1 MKKKLLKVYYVT
13 FPNMGDILNEM
24 IIENLF
30 GFKVKNHTPLT
41 GELSAIGSGLGLFTL
56 HGGLRSR
63 LKQKF
68 YGLLFPSVSI
78 WGTGF
83 ISYKEKDS
91 PFYRKKIRFAAVRG
105 QLSKKRVETVIG
117 QKLDIPTGDAGI
129 LSSYLITTPSV
140 KKHKVGII
148 SHFRE
153 QDDPVWK
160 ELLNNYENAI
170 FIDVLQHPS
179 IVITQIAECEFIISS
194 SLHGLI
200 IADSFNIPNIH
211 IVVTDKL
218 LGDGF
223 KFDDY
228 YSAYGIEHPYL
239 DMKKEAFPTLEWI
252 KTNYKITQDMVEKM
266 KIEMIKAFPFK
277 NENAPIL
284 SMI

>member
-1 MKKKLLKVYYVT
+1 MT

-30 GFKVKNHTPLT
+30 GFKVKKHTPLT
-41 GELSAIGSGLGLFTL
+41 SELSAIGSGLGLFTL
-56 HGGLRSR
+56 YGGLRCQ
-63 LKQKF
+63 LKQRI
-68 YGLLFPSVSI
+68 YGLLFPSVYI

-83 ISYKEKDS
+83 INYKEKDS

-105 QLSKKRVETVIG
+105 QLSKKRVETIIG
-117 QKLDIPTGDAGI
+117 KKLDIPTGDAGI
-129 LSSYLITTPSV
+129 LSSYLIPTPSL
-140 KKHKVGII
+140 KRHKVGII

-153 QDDPVWK
+153 QDDPIWK
-160 ELLNNYENAI
+160 ELLNYYDNSI

-179 IVITQIAECEFIISS
+179 IVIRQIAECEYVISS

-228 YSAYGIEHPYL
+228 YSAYGIEHPSL
-239 DMKKEAFPTLEWI
+239 DMKKDAFPTLEWI
-252 KTNYKITQDMVEKM
+252 KTNYKITHHMVEKM